1 MLTIVSSGWSVEA
14 ANFQNQILYSAD
26 KLDSAATVQWLKH
39 DGGTAGKQPGAGPL
53 DPPRLNACHS
63 VCACARAD
71 GAST

>member
-14 ANFQNQILYSAD
+14 ANFQILYSAD

-39 DGGTAGKQPGAGPL
+39 DGGTAGKQPGAGPT
-53 DPPRLNACHS
+53 PAQRMSFC
-63 VCACARAD
+63 VCVCARAD